1 MSLQETGIRI
11 TPDAV
16 LSHNASGEVLNTY
29 VRHVSPLDLWRR
41 NGLRETEYQ
50 AGQRYGAL
58 WRQVCKPRSPAHS
71 DTTRIIVDGGSD
83 PLRAPDYEFAGGSEL
98 AAAQNAIGSD
108 ETTAFLNR
116 LCGMEDWPSG
126 DKRRFKRICRR
137 GLERLAQHWR
147 RR

>member
-1 MSLQETGIRI
+1 MRLEEVGLRI
-11 TPDAV
+11 TPDEVIA
-16 LSHNASGEVLNTY
+16 HNAAGEVIATY
-29 VRHVSPLDLWRR
+29 VRHVPPLDLWRR

-71 DTTRIIVDGGSD
+71 DTTRIIVDGQSESPEVVFIERSD
-83 PLRAPDYEFAGGSEL
+83 AL
-98 AAAQNAIGSD
+98 ADAQAAIGNE
-108 ETTAFLNR
+108 ETTTFLNR
-116 LCGMEDWPSG
+116 LCGLEDWPPG
-126 DKRRFKRICRR
+126 DKRRFKRICRK

>member
-71 DTTRIIVDGGSD
+71 DTTRIIVDGSGALLEPPSLATS
-83 PLRAPDYEFAGGSEL
+83 PEL
-98 AAAQNAIGSD
+98 ESAQAAIG
-108 ETTAFLNR
+108 ETESVEFLNR
-116 LCGMEDWPSG
+116 LCGMEDWPAG
-126 DKRRFKRICRR
+126 DKRRFKRICRK
-137 GLERLAQHWR
+137 GLERLAEHWR